1 MAEDVQIYELK
12 KMDLKNAIVIDGFP
26 SVGLVSSIVANFLI
40 TELRLEQIGI
50 LDAPNFPV
58 VSLIKNSEPHHPVRI
73 YAGSKLSSRG
83 DGDKVVVFTSELQP
97 PPNMVKLI
105 AITMLDWIEE
115 QRCSLL
121 VSPEGLVIENGGP
134 EERRGEMKVYGVG
147 STKKA
152 RELLV
157 EPNVFPFTEGII
169 TGIAGVLL
177 NEGKI
182 RDFDVICLLA
192 EAYQDI
198 PDARAAAKVIEVL
211 DRILLHTKLDAKPL
225 YDEAL
230 RIEKELQRIREKSK
244 STKSTAPP
252 PTSSIYR

>member
-1 MAEDVQIYELK
+1 MYEDVRIYELK

-40 TELRLEQIGI
+40 TELKLEQIGI
-50 LDAPNFPV
+50 LDAPQFPV

-73 YAGSKLSSRG
+73 YAGSKLSGRG
-83 DGDKVVVFTSELQP
+83 DGDKIVVFTSELQP
-97 PPNMVKLI
+97 PPNMVKVI
-105 AITMLDWIEE
+105 ANTMLDWIEE
-115 QRCSLL
+115 QKCGLL
-121 VSPEGLVIENGGP
+121 VSPEGLVIEDGGD
-134 EERRGEMKVYGVG
+134 EDSRAGMKVYGVG
-147 STKKA
+147 STKRA

-225 YDEAL
+225 YEEAL
-230 RIEKELQRIREKSK
+230 RIEKELQKIREKSK
-244 STKSTAPP
+244 TTKTVPP
-252 PTSSIYR
+252 PSSSIYR

>member
-1 MAEDVQIYELK
+1 MSDDVQIYELK

-50 LDAPNFPV
+50 IDAPQFPV

-73 YAGSKLSSRG
+73 YAGSKTTSKG
-83 DGDKVVVFTSELQP
+83 DGDKLVVFTSELQP
-97 PPNMVKLI
+97 PPNMVKVI
-105 AITMLDWIEE
+105 ATTMLDWIEE
-115 QRCSLL
+115 QKCGLL
-121 VSPEGLVIENGGP
+121 VSPEGLVIEDGSP
-134 EERRGEMKVYGVG
+134 EERRAEMKVYGVG
-147 STKKA
+147 STRKA

-244 STKSTAPP
+244 TQKAVAP